1 MLVCNAIPSHSQPTN
16 TDRVHLFICFVYL
29 KCDYGLAAE
38 NCQRKAASRF
48 MCKRHTNTSFVFF
61 SSLSFLV
68 SFTLLDVS
76 CSCPP
81 YHCVCGSLNV
91 KLENNNMPHQMYK
104 SEYYGPV
111 SEPYCH
117 SHNTDIS
124 MQSNQTTVNGMSY
137 WNQHASSQQQ
147 HQHQQSSPN
156 HLNYGSGAAYG
167 NQHTETLYHAFQPNN
182 QNVYQSNQN
191 FNTNTAANGNT
202 NTTNNVSSQD
212 IYQYSPYSGDLL
224 QPEDIFQMDQ
234 PIRSANVSSLNGM
247 SASPP
252 ATLLD
257 LGSGTIEQKSLSY
270 SQSELSDSYYSLNDD
285 NSTASSHTADP
296 GNCFYSNL
304 NDPMH
309 LHNNNDVVVVNGSSQ
324 NTNNNSGSSNS
335 NNNNNNANMISM
347 NVTTSPNVA
356 HSFEH
361 AAATTTTATS
371 MAVSATHAAYYCDT
385 RPTDSASQYVKHSP
399 TMLSPNESS
408 AAAATACDRIV
419 NVNYQAACYANNN
432 NNNVTTVNNNIHE
445 NFKTQ
450 KRKTSEA
457 FGPVQ
462 DNQFNAFGAN
472 SINHHH
478 HQHEYYHGGNV
489 EQHLASNLHNL
500 ELHRDGNLQQSSPY
514 TNATNCSPILSEYC
528 NDPVLPNSHGNQCLT
543 YYDSETNNLVQ
554 LSTNSYEIS
563 VVSSN

>member
-1 MLVCNAIPSHSQPTN
+1 
-16 TDRVHLFICFVYL
+16 
-29 KCDYGLAAE
+29 
-38 NCQRKAASRF
+38 
-48 MCKRHTNTSFVFF
+48 
-61 SSLSFLV
+61 
-68 SFTLLDVS
+68 
-76 CSCPP
+76 
-81 YHCVCGSLNV
+81 
-91 KLENNNMPHQMYK
+91 MYK

-111 SEPYCH
+111 SETYCH
-117 SHNTDIS
+117 SHNTDIT
-124 MQSNQTTVNGMSY
+124 MQSNLTNGMSY
-137 WNQHASSQQQ
+137 WNQHAPTQQQQQ
-147 HQHQQSSPN
+147 HQSSPN
-156 HLNYGSGAAYG
+156 HLNYGSGVAYG
-167 NQHTETLYHAFQPNN
+167 NQHTETIYHAFQANN

-202 NTTNNVSSQD
+202 NHNNSGSGSSNNVSSQD

-285 NSTASSHTADP
+285 NSTASSQTADP
-296 GNCFYSNL
+296 GNCYYSNL
-304 NDPMH
+304 NDSMH
-309 LHNNNDVVVVNGSSQ
+309 LHNNNDVTAVVNGSSQ
-324 NTNNNSGSSNS
+324 NTTNNSSSSSS
-335 NNNNNNANMISM
+335 NNNNNTNMISM
-347 NVTTSPNVA
+347 NVSTTSPNVV

-361 AAATTTTATS
+361 ATTTTATATATS
-371 MAVSATHAAYYCDT
+371 MAVATHAAYYCDT
-385 RPTDSASQYVKHSP
+385 RPTDSADVLARQYVKHSP
-399 TMLSPNESS
+399 TMLSPNESPS
-408 AAAATACDRIV
+408 AAATACDRIV

-432 NNNVTTVNNNIHE
+432 NNNASTINNNIHE

-450 KRKTSEA
+450 KRKANEA

-462 DNQFNAFGAN
+462 DNHFNTFGSNAV
-472 SINHHH
+472 NHH
-478 HQHEYYHGGNV
+478 QQQQQRDYYHGGNV
-489 EQHLASNLHNL
+489 EQHFSSNLNA
-500 ELHRDGNLQQSSPY
+500 Y
-514 TNATNCSPILSEYC
+514 TNTANCSPILSDYC
-528 NDPVLPNSHGNQCLT
+528 NDPVLSNSHGNQCLT

>member
-1 MLVCNAIPSHSQPTN
+1 
-16 TDRVHLFICFVYL
+16 
-29 KCDYGLAAE
+29 
-38 NCQRKAASRF
+38 
-48 MCKRHTNTSFVFF
+48 
-61 SSLSFLV
+61 
-68 SFTLLDVS
+68 
-76 CSCPP
+76 
-81 YHCVCGSLNV
+81 
-91 KLENNNMPHQMYK
+91 MYK

-111 SEPYCH
+111 SETYCH
-117 SHNTDIS
+117 SHNTDIT
-124 MQSNQTTVNGMSY
+124 MQSNQPTVNGMSY

-147 HQHQQSSPN
+147 QHQQHQSSPN
-156 HLNYGSGAAYG
+156 HHLNYGSGAAYG
-167 NQHTETLYHAFQPNN
+167 NQHTEPIYHAFQPNN

-202 NTTNNVSSQD
+202 TNNNGNNVSSQD

-257 LGSGTIEQKSLSY
+257 LGSGTIEQKSISY

-296 GNCFYSNL
+296 GNCFYANL
-304 NDPMH
+304 SDTMH
-309 LHNNNDVVVVNGSSQ
+309 LHNNDVVANGSSQ
-324 NTNNNSGSSNS
+324 NTNNSSGGSS
-335 NNNNNNANMISM
+335 NNNNNNNNTNMISM
-347 NVTTSPNVA
+347 NVMNVSTTSPNVA

-361 AAATTTTATS
+361 AATAATTTTATS
-371 MAVSATHAAYYCDT
+371 MAVAATHAAYYCDT
-385 RPTDSASQYVKHSP
+385 RTTDSADVLARQYVKHSP
-399 TMLSPNESS
+399 SESS
-408 AAAATACDRIV
+408 AACDRIV
-419 NVNYQAACYANNN
+419 NVNYQAACYVNNN
-432 NNNVTTVNNNIHE
+432 NNNNNATTVNNNIHE

-450 KRKTSEA
+450 KRKANEA

-472 SINHHH
+472 LINHQHH
-478 HQHEYYHGGNV
+478 HQHEYYHSSNV
-489 EQHLASNLHNL
+489 EQHLSSNLNNL
-500 ELHRDGNLQQSSPY
+500 ELHRDNGNLQQTSPY
-514 TNATNCSPILSEYC
+514 ANAANCSPILSEYC
-528 NDPVLPNSHGNQCLT
+528 NDPVLSNSHGNQCLT